1 MTKMLELRNISGFRF
16 MKSSILILFLF
27 VNIGFVQAGRPG
39 TWMGENKPA
48 KVEHSSS
55 RKGSVQVG
63 MASFYGREFD
73 GGPTSSGE
81 IYHCSHL
88 TAAHRTL
95 PFNTIVRVTNLS
107 NGKKVIVRI
116 NDRGPFVKGRIID
129 LSLAAAKRL
138 DMIEAGVVKVK
149 LEVIR

>member
-1 MTKMLELRNISGFRF
+1 MTKRLELRIKSNFGF
-16 MKSSILILFLF
+16 MKSSIFILLLF
-27 VNIGFVQAGRPG
+27 INIGFVEAGRPG
-39 TWMGENKPA
+39 TWQGETKPA
-48 KVEHSSS
+48 KVENTRAS
-55 RKGSVQVG
+55 KGSTQVG

-73 GGPTSSGE
+73 GKPTSSGE
-81 IYHCSHL
+81 TYHASHL

-95 PFNTIVRVTNLS
+95 AFGTIVRVTNLS

-138 DMIEAGVVKVK
+138 DMVDAGVVKVRV
-149 LEVIR
+149 EVVR

>member
-1 MTKMLELRNISGFRF
+1 MTNRLELRIKSNFGF
-16 MKSSILILFLF
+16 MKSSIFILLLF
-27 VNIGFVQAGRPG
+27 INIGFVEAGRPG
-39 TWMGENKPA
+39 TWQGETKPA
-48 KVEHSSS
+48 KVENAHAS
-55 RKGSVQVG
+55 KGSAQVG

-73 GGPTSSGE
+73 GKPTSSGE
-81 IYHCSHL
+81 TYHANHL

-95 PFNTIVRVTNLS
+95 AFGTIVRVTNLS

-138 DMIEAGVVKVK
+138 DMIDAGVVKVRV
-149 LEVIR
+149 EVVR